1 MGNSAFIDLMLFIVI
16 SLFVGVI
23 LRIFLKKTFIP
34 YTVGLFIVGLL
45 IGCSARFEWFHM
57 PQIIDSV
64 LFSISD
70 MDPYII
76 LYFFLPILIFEAS
89 FNMNFHVFKK
99 TFVSANLLA
108 IPGVAIAMLLTGALL
123 MLLSILFPTYVQW
136 TWTLA
141 FTFGALISATDPVA
155 VVALLSEL
163 KTSKRFSTLVDSE
176 SMLNDGTGIVF
187 FMLFFGSFIKEGLPF
202 NPFVNFLITVFGAV
216 ASGMF
221 VGMIC
226 IRLVDHTRS
235 EPVLQST
242 VLITASYILFY
253 VTNDIFQISGVI
265 SLVTF
270 GLYIAYV
277 GSTKLQ
283 AKVNTFIHNF
293 WELLA
298 YMGNTLIFLLVGIMI
313 AMKCSFLWRDF
324 GILFIVYVGVNIIR
338 YIMIYIFFPIMR
350 KMRYGFTFRETVVLG
365 WGGLRGA
372 VGLTLALV
380 VFYTKSVPEPIR
392 QQTLFLTAGI
402 VTLTLCI
409 NATTMGWLLK
419 KMKLTQKSPVSML
432 LQYNVKS
439 LYAKKARESL
449 DELKKSP
456 YVEFVDWPRIEAYL
470 PQEGILPEA
479 ACINFQTITATM
491 RKRVM
496 EEFMIDAVKLFH
508 KGEIMGETQ
517 RELLMMIED
526 MDDRDGVLPLTDL
539 KDYFKDYGQ
548 PSPRRKKIIEGHKF
562 FIKLYNKHII
572 KCYDT
577 LRGFIIMNRDAL
589 QMMETFKESPTLKQ
603 TELDSITLISAELQ
617 SNIEQAQK
625 QFDVLEENY
634 PDAYKEA
641 VNCKVKRLL
650 FTQEKVAI
658 NQLSDAGMINDEEAE
673 AMKDD
678 IGKKQIVKKQ

>member
-1 MGNSAFIDLMLFIVI
+1 MGNSVIIDLMLFVVI
-16 SLFVGVI
+16 SLFVGVL

-45 IGCSARFEWFHM
+45 IGAAERLQWFKM
-57 PQIIDSV
+57 PDMVDTV
-64 LFSISD
+64 LVNISD

-89 FNMNFHVFKK
+89 LNMNFHIFKK

-108 IPGVAIAMLLTGALL
+108 IPGVAIAMLLTGGLL
-123 MLLSILFPTYVQW
+123 MLLSSLFPHYVQW
-136 TWTLA
+136 NWTLA

-187 FMLFFGSFIKEGLPF
+187 FMMFFGSFIKEGLPF

-216 ASGMF
+216 AAGLF
-221 VGMIC
+221 VGAIC
-226 IRLVDHTRS
+226 IGLVTRTKS

-253 VTNDIFQISGVI
+253 LTNDVLQISGVI

-283 AKVNTFIHNF
+283 AKVRQFIHNF

-298 YMGNTLIFLLVGIMI
+298 YMANTLIFLLVGILI
-313 AMKCSFLWRDF
+313 GMKCSFSWHDF
-324 GILFIVYVGVNIIR
+324 RILLIVYVGINIIR
-338 YIMIYIFFPIMR
+338 YIMIYCFFPVMR
-350 KMRYGFTFRETVVLG
+350 KMRYGFSFRETVVLG

-402 VTLTLCI
+402 VALTLCI

-419 KMKLTQKSPVSML
+419 VMKLTAKSPVSEL
-432 LQYNVKS
+432 LKYNVKT
-439 LYAKKARESL
+439 LYAQKSRAGL
-449 DELKKSP
+449 DELKKNQ
-456 YVEFVDWPRIEAYL
+456 FVDNVDWQKLEQYL
-470 PQEGILPEA
+470 PQPGVAPEA
-479 ACINFQTITATM
+479 PCINLETITATM
-491 RKRVM
+491 RQRVM
-496 EEFMIDAVKLFH
+496 GQFMTDVVKLFN
-508 KGEIMGETQ
+508 KGEIKGGTQ
-517 RELLMMIED
+517 KELLMMVEN
-526 MDDRDGVLPLTDL
+526 MDDRNGTLPLTDL
-539 KDYFKDYGQ
+539 KKYILSYGL
-548 PSPRRKKIIEGHKF
+548 PSDRTSKLIKAHSFFMKMYNNHIET
-562 FIKLYNKHII
+562 
-572 KCYDT
+572 CYDT
-577 LRGFIIMNRDAL
+577 LRGFIIMHRNAL
-589 QMMETFKESPTLKQ
+589 SMVDTLRQSPTLEATEMQ
-603 TELDSITLISAELQ
+603 AIQLVETELQA
-617 SNIEQAQK
+617 NIDIAQK
-625 QFDVLEENY
+625 QFDVLESDFPE
-634 PDAYKEA
+634 AFTKA
-641 VNCKVKRLL
+641 VNDKVKRLL
-650 FTQEKVAI
+650 LSQEVQAVKELMAAGM
-658 NQLSDAGMINDEEAE
+658 LSDEDEEE
-673 AMKDD
+673 MMDE
-678 IGKKQIVKKQ
+678 IGKAQ

>member
-1 MGNSAFIDLMLFIVI
+1 MGNSVIIDLMLFVVI
-16 SLFVGVI
+16 SLFVGVL

-34 YTVGLFIVGLL
+34 YTVGLFIVGLF
-45 IGCSARFEWFHM
+45 IGVSARFHWFHM
-57 PQIIDSV
+57 PEMMESV
-64 LFSISD
+64 LVNISD

-76 LYFFLPILIFEAS
+76 LYFFLPILIFEAAM
-89 FNMNFHVFKK
+89 NMNFHIFKK
-99 TFVSANLLA
+99 TFISANLLA
-108 IPGVAIAMLLTGALL
+108 IPGVAIAMLLTGGLL

-187 FMLFFGSFIKEGLPF
+187 FMLFFGPFIKEGLPF

-216 ASGMF
+216 AAGLF
-221 VGMIC
+221 VGAIC
-226 IRLVDHTRS
+226 IGLVTRTKS

-253 VTNDIFQISGVI
+253 LTNDVFQISGVI

-283 AKVNTFIHNF
+283 AKVNLFIHNF

-298 YMGNTLIFLLVGIMI
+298 YMANTMIFLLVGIMI

-338 YIMIYIFFPIMR
+338 YIMIYIFFPVMR

-392 QQTLFLTAGI
+392 QQTLFLTGGI
-402 VTLTLCI
+402 VALTLCI

-419 KMKLTQKSPVSML
+419 VMKLTVKSPVSQL
-432 LQYNVKS
+432 LKYNVKT
-439 LYAKKARESL
+439 LYAQKTRESFN
-449 DELKKSP
+449 ELKKSP
-456 YVEFVDWPRIEAYL
+456 YVDDVDWEKLETYL
-470 PQEGILPEA
+470 PQPGEA
-479 ACINFQTITATM
+479 PQAPCIDAQTITANM
-491 RKRVM
+491 RQRVM
-496 EEFMIDAVKLFH
+496 GQFMTDAVRLFN
-508 KGEIMGETQ
+508 KGEIIGSTQ
-517 RELLMMIED
+517 KELLMMVED
-526 MDDRDGVLPLTDL
+526 MDDRNGELPLTDL
-539 KDYFKDYGQ
+539 RKYFRSYGI
-548 PSPRRKKIIEGHKF
+548 PSIRLTKLIESHKF
-562 FIKLYNKHII
+562 FKKMYDRHIMT
-572 KCYDT
+572 CYDT
-577 LRGFIIMNRDAL
+577 LRGFIIMHRDAL
-589 QMMETFKESPTLKQ
+589 AMRDTLKQSPTLQ
-603 TELDSITLISAELQ
+603 TTELESIKLIEEELQ
-617 SNIEQAQK
+617 TNIDVAQK
-625 QFDVLEENY
+625 QFDVLEKDY
-634 PDAYKEA
+634 PEAFKEA
-641 VNCKVKRLL
+641 VNNKAKRLL
-650 FTQEKVAI
+650 LGQERQAVKELMAAGM
-658 NQLSDAGMINDEEAE
+658 LSDEDEEE
-673 AMKDD
+673 MMEE
-678 IGKKQIVKKQ
+678 IGKH